1 MKKFIK
7 TLILVLIVSL
17 TFTFVGC
24 GEPTLSSISMND
36 DVITE
41 AVKDGKVELA
51 ELKLIAKYSDDTTKE
66 VPVTADMVNADEL
79 AKLCNPGEYKI
90 TFTYEGQNVE
100 VTFNVP
106 EKPVKSLE
114 LKAESVEAFLANE
127 VKDVTL
133 LVLNVTYVDDSKEE
147 VKVAE
152 AMVDDMNKLT
162 AVGKQE
168 IVISYKDQSCKVEFN
183 NRGKIVTAVV
193 NESSLTEA
201 LKKDSFNYADILL
214 DVTYENN
221 DSVKL
226 PLEESFFDA
235 NEFLKLKT
243 TGKQTVNY
251 KVGDVTGS
259 FELRVP
265 TPKGKMVNIEFV
277 KDSIAAA
284 YNKEV
289 FNFTDIL
296 VKFTYE
302 SGEYCYSKLVARMF
316 NEVDF
321 INFYIKGDHVISFNY
336 GGVKTTDTITVP
348 EDKTYTLS
356 EINSLED
363 NTQVVVVAYVS
374 YALGTVLYIYDDEV
388 STYAE
393 ADNHQKLLNDLL
405 VNGNK
410 ILFSCTKK
418 TVDGEARL
426 TKIGSIV
433 SGNDK
438 VTNTPKDVENY
449 SDLEKYLYSYVTLKN
464 AKVSVKPGSILND
477 DTNVMFDV
485 TNGTDTATVC
495 LPKAEEDNYTQKVFI
510 TLSELANGHEL
521 ILENLLVTKVDGK
534 LVLAITKESTVDY
547 IRVEHE
553 YQRPEEGELNV
564 EFDKFMDELFLEF
577 LGTSPFNINYQIF
590 DVKAFDEK
598 YGTDLENAEVIP
610 SSPEDMTPEA
620 ELEYFEE
627 LKALQ
632 DKLLAFDRNTL
643 SASQKL
649 TYDVVEDYFK
659 RSMNYLELNEDGE
672 NIYFY
677 YGTQL
682 GSYLGYQAQLPSI
695 IAEYR
700 FDDKKDIE
708 NYLLYIKTV
717 QYDFEALYSFELAKC
732 TAKDAVP
739 LSDYVIDLVIGQ
751 CDAFIDT
758 NEENYLITV
767 FNERIGNYDF
777 LTAEEVEEYKN
788 KNAEYVNNYFVPAY
802 KWLKAKLIELKAAN
816 NQNNQNDTLTGALSN
831 TETGKKYY
839 EVKFQ
844 DACGSDMTIPELIIY
859 IEEKLKEYEKLA
871 AIYPA
876 YDGNLMED
884 AGLIKYKDENNE
896 EIDYYQSLYSI
907 IPFLQEN
914 VKEDF
919 PELPYQLV
927 QFENYD
933 IKEIAESMQDNSSP
947 AFYLVSPMD
956 ANTSEV
962 IYINPRDFGAVDTN
976 MFTTM
981 AHEGYPG
988 HLYQNVYYK
997 NFDAPDIR
1005 STISYTG
1012 YAEGWANYVENY
1024 VAKYVL
1030 DNYGMQQMML
1040 LSTISAL
1047 NNCRMDIGVNYEGWG
1062 VEEIIAQY
1070 GLTMDDVL
1078 SGRYQW
1084 SDGDIVSLDDFEEV
1098 YYFYVEVPTNYL
1110 MYFFSC
1116 AQIMDIKAEFKEE
1129 MGVYYSDKLFH
1140 TILLETGDASW
1151 PIIKKAFDEYSAKW
1165 GTNGTERQ

>member
-1 MKKFIK
+1 MKKFVK

-17 TFTFVGC
+17 TFTLFGC
-24 GEPTLSSISMND
+24 GEPELTSIKMTD
-36 DVITE
+36 DVVAE

-51 ELKLIAKYSDDTTKE
+51 ELKLVANYSDETTKE
-66 VPVTADMVNADEL
+66 VAVTSEMVDVNEL
-79 AKLCNPGEYKI
+79 AKLNVPGEYKL
-90 TFTYEGQNVE
+90 TFNYEGQSVE

-106 EKPVKSLE
+106 EKAAKAIE
-114 LKAESVEAFLANE
+114 LKPESVEAFLNSE
-127 VKDVTL
+127 VKDVTT
-133 LVLNVTYVDDSKEE
+133 LVLNVTFIDDSKEE
-147 VKVAE
+147 VQVTE
-152 AMVDDMNKLT
+152 NMVDDLNKLT

-168 IVISYKDQSCKVEFN
+168 LVISYKGQTCKVEFN
-183 NRGKIVTAVV
+183 NKGNLVSVV
-193 NESSLTEA
+193 VDENSLTEA
-201 LKKDSFNYADILL
+201 LKKDSFNYEDILL
-214 DVTYENN
+214 VVTYENN
-221 DSVKL
+221 DVEKL
-226 PLEESFFDA
+226 PLEESFFESS
-235 NEFLKLKT
+235 EFLKLKT
-243 TGKQTVNY
+243 SGKQTITY
-251 KVGDVTGS
+251 KVGEITGS
-259 FELRVP
+259 FEVKVP

-277 KDSIAAA
+277 EETIATAYAKDI
-284 YNKEV
+284 

-321 INFYIKGDHVISFNY
+321 INFYIKGEYEISFNY
-336 GGVKTTDTITVP
+336 GGVKTTNKLTVP
-348 EDKTYTLS
+348 ENKTFKLS
-356 EINSLED
+356 EIDQVAD
-363 NTQVVVVAYVS
+363 NTQIVVEAFVS
-374 YALGTVLYIYDDEV
+374 YALGTTLYIYDENTL
-388 STYAE
+388 TYAE
-393 ADNHQKLLNDLL
+393 ADNQQKLQNDLL
-405 VNGNK
+405 VQGNK

-418 TVDGEARL
+418 TVDEQARL

-433 SGNDK
+433 SGNEVDNK
-438 VTNTPKDVENY
+438 PVTEVENFA
-449 SDLEKYLYSYVTLKN
+449 EINNYLYGYVTLKN
-464 AKVSVKPGSILND
+464 AKVSVKPGSVLND
-477 DTNVMFDV
+477 DANVKFEV
-485 TNGTDTATVC
+485 TNGTDKLTIC
-495 LPKAEEDNYTQKVFI
+495 LPKAEDDTFSQKVFI
-510 TLSELANGHEL
+510 TLSELANGHEM
-521 ILENLLVTKVDGK
+521 ILENLLVTKVDGE
-534 LVLAITKESTVDY
+534 VVVCITKNSTVDY
-547 IRVEHE
+547 IKVEHE
-553 YQRPEEGELNV
+553 YQRPEEGEINV
-564 EFDKFMDELFLEF
+564 EFDKYMEELFLEF

-643 SASQKL
+643 STTQKL
-649 TYDVVEDYFK
+649 TYDVVADYFERNMK
-659 RSMNYLELNEDGE
+659 YLELNEDGE

-717 QYDFEALYSFELAKC
+717 QNDFEALYSFELAKC

-739 LSDYVIDLVIGQ
+739 LSDYVIDLVIDQ
-751 CDAFIDT
+751 CDAFINT
-758 NEENYLITV
+758 SEENYLITV
-767 FNERIGNYDF
+767 FNERIGNYEF
-777 LTAEEVEEYKN
+777 LTPEEVEAYKV
-788 KNAEYVNNYFVPAY
+788 KNTEYVNNYFVPAY
-802 KWLKAKLIELKAAN
+802 KWLKEKLIELKAAN
-816 NQNNQNDTLTGALSN
+816 NQNNENDTLTGALSN

-844 DACGSDMTIPELIIY
+844 DACGSDMTIPELITY
-859 IEEKLKEYEKLA
+859 IEAKLKEYEELSK
-871 AIYPA
+871 IYPS
-876 YDGNLMED
+876 YEGNLMED
-884 AGLIKYKDENNE
+884 AGLIKYTDENNT
-896 EIDYYQSLYSI
+896 EIDYYASLYGI

-962 IYINPRDFGAVDTN
+962 IYINPRDFAEVDTN
-976 MFTTM
+976 MFCTM

-997 NFDAPDIR
+997 NYNTANIR
-1005 STISYTG
+1005 NTISYTG

-1024 VAKYVL
+1024 VAKYVI

-1062 VEEIIAQY
+1062 VEEIIKQY
-1070 GLTMDDVL
+1070 GLTMDDVT

-1084 SDGDIVSLDDFEEV
+1084 SDGDIVSLDDFEEI

-1110 MYFFSC
+1110 MYFFSS
-1116 AQIMDIKAEFKEE
+1116 AQLMDIKAEFKEE

-1140 TILLETGDASW
+1140 TILLETGDAPW
-1151 PIIKKAFDEYSAKW
+1151 PIIRNAFVEYAAKW
-1165 GTNGTERQ
+1165 GTNGSER